1 MNMIR
6 ILFQGDSIT
15 DAFRARDD
23 EKNLGCGYPDLVAA
37 ELGFE
42 NPGKY
47 EFLNKGVSGDR
58 IVDLQARIKKDVIN
72 LRPDVISILIGIND
86 VWHEIEEHNGV
97 STAKYELLYDM
108 LIKEIKNEL
117 ENTKLMIIEPFVL
130 QGTAT
135 SGKWES
141 FKQGQMEKAE
151 AAKGVA
157 DRNGVLFVPLQE
169 KFNAVSK
176 LAPDG
181 FWLADGVHPTPAGHE
196 LIKREWIKAF
206 KKL

>member
-15 DAFRARDD
+15 DAFRARED
-23 EKNLGCGYPDLVAA
+23 EKNLGCGYPNLVAA

-42 NPGKY
+42 NPGEY

-58 IVDLQARIKKDVIN
+58 IVDLQSRIKKDMIN
-72 LRPDVISILIGIND
+72 LKPDVISILIGIND

-117 ENTKLMIIEPFVL
+117 ENAKLMIIEPFVL

-141 FKQGQMEKAE
+141 FKKGQMEKAE

-157 DRNGVLFVPLQE
+157 YRNGVPFVPLQE

>member
-15 DAFRARDD
+15 DAFRARED

-58 IVDLQARIKKDVIN
+58 IVDLQARIKKDMIN
-72 LRPDVISILIGIND
+72 LKPDVISILIGIND

-157 DRNGVLFVPLQE
+157 YRNGVPFVPLQE

>member
-15 DAFRARDD
+15 DAFRARED
-23 EKNLGCGYPDLVAA
+23 EKNLGCGYPNLVAA

-42 NPGKY
+42 NQGKY

-58 IVDLQARIKKDVIN
+58 IVDLQSRIKKDMIN
-72 LRPDVISILIGIND
+72 LKPDVISILIGIND

>member
-23 EKNLGCGYPDLVAA
+23 EKNLGCGYPNLVAA

-58 IVDLQARIKKDVIN
+58 IVDLQARIKKDMIN

-130 QGTAT
+130 QGMAT

>member
-15 DAFRARDD
+15 DAFRARED

-58 IVDLQARIKKDVIN
+58 IVDLQARIKKDMIN
-72 LRPDVISILIGIND
+72 LKPDVISILIGIND

-117 ENTKLMIIEPFVL
+117 ENAKLMIIEPFVL

>member
-58 IVDLQARIKKDVIN
+58 IVDLQARIKKDMIN